1 MGLTSRKKS
10 VKKIGGS
17 KLIVPGQNVQTF
29 NVSGNVNGQGAGQNN
44 VSPKK

>member
-10 VKKIGGS
+10 GKKIGGS

-29 NVSGNVNGQGAGQNN
+29 NVSGNVNGQGTGQKLI
-44 VSPKK
+44 SPKK

>member
-10 VKKIGGS
+10 GKKIGGS

-29 NVSGNVNGQGAGQNN
+29 NVSGNVNGQGTGQKLIIQ
-44 VSPKK
+44 KK